1 MCRFLGYLFNFEL
14 IYEPLLKNKIKIVHT
29 KFIILPSFNGKTTT
43 ASILFLEEACS
54 GCSGNASLLYWGINV
69 PSFTAKMGPLRGEG
83 WECASSDTWKT
94 LQCSGINLPDWDKSL
109 QRHLSDLAALLRK
122 ESFAAEFAEIAA
134 A

>member
-54 GCSGNASLLYWGINV
+54 GCSGNASLYWGINV
-69 PSFTAKMGPLRGEG
+69 PSFTAKMGPCGGRGG
-83 WECASSDTWKT
+83 SVLPATPGRRCSAVASIYLIGIKA
-94 LQCSGINLPDWDKSL
+94 CSGICQTL
-109 QRHLSDLAALLRK
+109 QPY
-122 ESFAAEFAEIAA
+122 
-134 A
+134 